1 MDTFKELHQ
10 YLHDY
15 TQFYMSVVE
24 FEVKKLSAIL
34 NHDLKEIEKN
44 ILLQQA
50 FLKKIEVRE
59 RDRIRFTQSLGFTN
73 QSLKAIVESHT
84 GIEKTELNKIYDDLT
99 HIIFD
104 IQHYNKK
111 SMEMAQ
117 MNLKIFQTD
126 ALKTEET
133 TSNLGSW

>member
-50 FLKKIEVRE
+50 LLKKIEVRE

-84 GIEKTELNKIYDDLT
+84 GVEKTELNKIYDDLT

-117 MNLKIFQTD
+117 MNLEIFQTD

>member
-73 QSLKAIVESHT
+73 QSLKAIIESHT
-84 GIEKTELNKIYDDLT
+84 GVEKTELNKIYDDLT

-126 ALKTEET
+126 DLKNEET

>member
-1 MDTFKELHQ
+1 MDTFKELHHF
-10 YLHDY
+10 LLDY

-24 FEVKKLSAIL
+24 FETKKLSAIL

-50 FLKKIEVRE
+50 LLKKIDVKE
-59 RDRIRFTQSLGFTN
+59 RGRLKFTQSLGFEN
-73 QSLKAIVESHT
+73 QSLKAIIEGHSGV
-84 GIEKTELNKIYDDLT
+84 EKTQLNKIYDDLSQ
-99 HIIFD
+99 IILD

-117 MNLKIFQTD
+117 MNLQLLQTET
-126 ALKTEET
+126 LKNEET
-133 TSNLGSW
+133 PSNLGSW